1 MENAI
6 QRMTNEIVR
15 IMDGELCGVWL
26 YGSVV
31 LDDFRLGW
39 SDIDFVALSR
49 GGISEAQ
56 AEKLLFLRQEL
67 KKEEP
72 ENLYYRSFEGVI
84 AGLKEYRGRS
94 FRRLV
99 YWGTSGQRITD
110 RCERDCFSELELAK
124 YGRAVY
130 GDQPWPFPAPGREAL
145 RTAVQ
150 RHYESIRKCAV
161 QTDESLYSCGWL
173 LDIARCVY
181 TLRFHD
187 VIAKTQA
194 GVWALEER
202 LFSDEEPLKRTLE
215 LRRDPLSRKDSEEV
229 KQWLRGL
236 GPTVQSY
243 ADVLERELTRES
255 ETSR

>member
-72 ENLYYRSFEGVI
+72 ENL
-84 AGLKEYRGRS
+84 
-94 FRRLV
+94 
-99 YWGTSGQRITD
+99 
-110 RCERDCFSELELAK
+110 
-124 YGRAVY
+124 
-130 GDQPWPFPAPGREAL
+130 
-145 RTAVQ
+145 
-150 RHYESIRKCAV
+150 
-161 QTDESLYSCGWL
+161 
-173 LDIARCVY
+173 
-181 TLRFHD
+181 
-187 VIAKTQA
+187 
-194 GVWALEER
+194 
-202 LFSDEEPLKRTLE
+202 
-215 LRRDPLSRKDSEEV
+215 
-229 KQWLRGL
+229 
-236 GPTVQSY
+236 
-243 ADVLERELTRES
+243 
-255 ETSR
+255 